1 MFFRKPGEQ
10 WGSHGAADWGQPVAF
25 GRIHSHLHITG
36 GSDAPAPTLD
46 CPLPTRPC
54 AIACAGQPA
63 AGGLQEHA
71 IQHVQGEGVH
81 GGWEQSLQCPWQ
93 YLAGWKHRLNREL
106 DPPPQERNR
115 LNSFLVADNA
125 RFEGILNFLEQKVL
139 VGKQSTGGEAGC
151 DSRAHIWLDRVSVR
165 KVPSPL

>member
-1 MFFRKPGEQ
+1 MGTELTVPMAVPSGVETQVRQ
-10 WGSHGAADWGQPVAF
+10 GAG
-25 GRIHSHLHITG
+25 
-36 GSDAPAPTLD
+36 
-46 CPLPTRPC
+46 
-54 AIACAGQPA
+54 
-63 AGGLQEHA
+63 
-71 IQHVQGEGVH
+71 
-81 GGWEQSLQCPWQ
+81 
-93 YLAGWKHRLNREL
+93 
-106 DPPPQERNR
+106 PPPQERNR

>member
-1 MFFRKPGEQ
+1 M
-10 WGSHGAADWGQPVAF
+10 
-25 GRIHSHLHITG
+25 
-36 GSDAPAPTLD
+36 
-46 CPLPTRPC
+46 
-54 AIACAGQPA
+54 
-63 AGGLQEHA
+63 
-71 IQHVQGEGVH
+71 H

-93 YLAGWKHRLNREL
+93 YIVGRKHRLDREL
-106 DPPPQERNR
+106 DPPERNR

-125 RFEGILNFLEQKVL
+125 RFEDIHSEFILLILNEQKVL